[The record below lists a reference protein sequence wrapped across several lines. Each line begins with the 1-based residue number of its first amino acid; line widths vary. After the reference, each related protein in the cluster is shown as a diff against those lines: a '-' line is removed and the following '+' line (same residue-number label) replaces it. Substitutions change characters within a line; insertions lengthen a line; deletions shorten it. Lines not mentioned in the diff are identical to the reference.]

1 MPSDGGRAPSSCWC
15 TARPARACARAQP
28 PGRAPQCRERR
39 VIAQQESRRQ
49 SFEQQ
54 GAERSL
60 GAWASAR
67 VSVATLPPRR
77 LSPSAPPRT
86 ARRRRLR
93 EPSPLCGAPRC
104 RFAFGF
110 AAAGWKKRTKS
121 GKEEEEEVIS
131 YLLTYLLA
139 CKPLFRL
146 SRWSPRQSQSCYPSS
161 MACFSSSPSSSVCSR
176 PSASRQSAART
187 TLRGS
192 AGGRAFH
199 PYAPKRTTFSR
210 PPAHCTQ
217 YEASSA

>member
-28 PGRAPQCRERR
+28 PGRAPQCWERR
-39 VIAQQESRRQ
+39 AIAQQESRRQ

-93 EPSPLCGAPRC
+93 EPSPLCVAPRC
-104 RFAFGF
+104 RFALDLLPRGGRNGRSRANLCFGYLGGARASPRAATRAAWPASLPARLAACAAGRAPRASRRRARRC
-110 AAAGWKKRTKS
+110 AAARAAARSTRTRRR
-121 GKEEEEEVIS
+121 G
-131 YLLTYLLA
+131 
-139 CKPLFRL
+139 
-146 SRWSPRQSQSCYPSS
+146 
-161 MACFSSSPSSSVCSR
+161 R
-176 PSASRQSAART
+176 PSRGRPRTARSTRRRRLRVRARAS
-187 TLRGS
+187 
-192 AGGRAFH
+192 
-199 PYAPKRTTFSR
+199 
-210 PPAHCTQ
+210 
-217 YEASSA
+217 